1 MTRLG
6 ASRRSSVP
14 GLKARPEHRDLL
26 AVQVAE
32 VLLELLDHAPALELV
47 DLDHG
52 RQQLEVV
59 AGVARRAA

>member
-14 GLKARPEHRDLL
+14 GEGEAQHRDLL

-32 VLLELLDHAPALELV
+32 VLLQLLDYTPTLSSLTSIT
-47 DLDHG
+47 
-52 RQQLEVV
+52 
-59 AGVARRAA
+59 AASSWKW